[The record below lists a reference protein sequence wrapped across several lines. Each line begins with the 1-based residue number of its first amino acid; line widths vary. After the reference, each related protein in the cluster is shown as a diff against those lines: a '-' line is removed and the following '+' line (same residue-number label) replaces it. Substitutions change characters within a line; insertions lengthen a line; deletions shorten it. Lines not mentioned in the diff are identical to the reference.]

1 MRRDWIFVAAACVVC
16 PFPAAH
22 ALELTTQVDAVV
34 VYQQG
39 ASLTRRGVIDVGAG
53 AVELEVVGLP
63 DWLDADSL
71 QVKVSGPGP
80 DALPSTVQMGQVQVD
95 VVQLADAFDA
105 DVERLQQD
113 IAGVKQQLQALSDS
127 DATAQLQ
134 LTFLKNLTTDFG
146 QQQGAGQGAK
156 GTLDVGAWREALVV
170 LQEGGDAARLKIR
183 DNAQAAT
190 SLKKQLSQLERELAQ
205 LRGNR
210 PRASTV
216 NIDVVSAQAQQLSVE
231 LTYIV
236 PNASWAPRYEARLD
250 SDSGDLRVVQK
261 ANVRQWTEE
270 SWQDVQ
276 LTLAT
281 SRPSGELIPPQLPP
295 LVLDFFDPE
304 QRSLGF
310 MADSIEEVAVTGTR
324 APQDLVNVSAVR
336 AMQAKAAEP
345 QNVTRVSNY
354 AVSYALAGRVDVDN
368 KRDNEHLFDVDEF
381 GATTQLVTRVVP
393 SMSNTAFLEARFTY
407 AEAAPLSADVMAVY
421 VDDTF
426 MGRTRMPRL
435 LPGEEARLP
444 LGRDERLEVDISDQP
459 VKTGER
465 GLLSRTRQE
474 TTAKLFSLTSRHTRE
489 MVVEV
494 LDRVPNAANNDI
506 EVSVPREA
514 TAPTERDVDDRPGVV
529 LWRKTLTPDAVWR
542 IEHRYVVAYPA
553 DKSLARY

>member
-1 MRRDWIFVAAACVVC
+1 M
-16 PFPAAH
+16 
-22 ALELTTQVDAVV
+22 
-34 VYQQG
+34 
-39 ASLTRRGVIDVGAG
+39 
-53 AVELEVVGLP
+53 
-63 DWLDADSL
+63 
-71 QVKVSGPGP
+71 
-80 DALPSTVQMGQVQVD
+80 
-95 VVQLADAFDA
+95 
-105 DVERLQQD
+105 
-113 IAGVKQQLQALSDS
+113 
-127 DATAQLQ
+127 
-134 LTFLKNLTTDFG
+134 
-146 QQQGAGQGAK
+146 
-156 GTLDVGAWREALVV
+156 
-170 LQEGGDAARLKIR
+170 
-183 DNAQAAT
+183 
-190 SLKKQLSQLERELAQ
+190 
-205 LRGNR
+205 
-210 PRASTV
+210 
-216 NIDVVSAQAQQLSVE
+216 
-231 LTYIV
+231 
-236 PNASWAPRYEARLD
+236 
-250 SDSGDLRVVQK
+250 
-261 ANVRQWTEE
+261 
-270 SWQDVQ
+270 
-276 LTLAT
+276 
-281 SRPSGELIPPQLPP
+281 
-295 LVLDFFDPE
+295 LDFFDPE
-304 QRSLGF
+304 QRSIGF

-345 QNVTRVSNY
+345 QNITRVSNY

-407 AEAAPLSADVMAVY
+407 VEAAPLSADVMAVY

-529 LWRKTLTPDAVWR
+529 LWRKTLTPDEVWR